1 MKILFAASEVAPF
14 AMTGGLADVA
24 GSLPLALAAL
34 GHDVRVVLPRYRQ
47 VEKETFGLKHAVT
60 FSVPLSSWKER
71 CDILTGTL
79 GKNVAVYFINKD
91 IYFDRPGLYG
101 TPKGDYPDNAERFIF
116 FSRAIPEL
124 CRVLNFKPDI
134 IHCNDWQTGLVP
146 LYVRTLAATIE
157 ELHSARTVFTVH
169 NLAYQGVFW
178 HWDMRLTGLSWDV
191 FTPEGIE
198 FWGKMNLLKAGLVYS
213 DVISTVSATYSREIQ
228 TPEYGYGL
236 DGVLRKRSSD
246 LYGIMNGIDYDAWD
260 PAKDPALP
268 KPYSVAR
275 PSGKQVCK
283 EALQKQLNLPRVPAP
298 ILGMVTR
305 LSDQKGLDILMD
317 ALPRIL
323 ALNCQLIILGTGDE
337 QYHRMLT
344 EAGKGQPDRMRVLLK
359 YDDILARRIY
369 AGSDLFLM
377 PSRYEP
383 CGLGQMHA
391 LRYGTVPVVRRT
403 GGLADTVV
411 NYNPRTGSGTGFVF
425 DEYSPVALAACVVRA
440 LTEYRRPAVWRHI
453 VRAGMKVD
461 FSWTSSAKEYS
472 KIYKKA
478 IDKKQNIVH
487 RGDRG
492 DR

>member
-24 GSLPLALAAL
+24 RGLPLALATL

-47 VEKETFGLKHAVT
+47 VDRSMFDLQHLATFY
-60 FSVPLSSWKER
+60 VPLASWKER

-79 GKNVAVYFINKD
+79 GKNVTVYFINKD
-91 IYFDRPGLYG
+91 IYFDRPELYR
-101 TPKGDYPDNAERFIF
+101 TSMGDYADNAERFIF

-146 LYVRTLAATIE
+146 LYMKTLSANVE
-157 ELHSARTVFTVH
+157 ELRSVRTVFTVH
-169 NLAYQGVFW
+169 NLGYQGVFW
-178 HWDMRLTGLSWDV
+178 HWDMGLTGLSWDV

-198 FWGKMNLLKAGLVYS
+198 FWGKMNLLKAGLVYA

-228 TPEYGYGL
+228 TPEYGHGL
-236 DGVLRKRSSD
+236 DGVLRKRSPD
-246 LYGIMNGIDYDAWD
+246 LYGIVNGIDYDEWD

-268 KPYSVAR
+268 KPYSAVR
-275 PSGKQVCK
+275 PSGKQKCK
-283 EALQKQLNLPRVPAP
+283 EALQKQLKLPRDPAP
-298 ILGMVTR
+298 VLGMVTR
-305 LSDQKGLDILMD
+305 LTDQKGLDILMD

-323 ALNCQLIILGTGDE
+323 ARDCQLIILGTGDE

-344 EAGKGQPDRMRVLLK
+344 EASKDHRNRMRVLLK

-391 LRYGTVPVVRRT
+391 LRYGTVPIVRKT

-411 NYNPRTGSGTGFVF
+411 NYNARTGKGTGFVF
-425 DEYSPVALAACVVRA
+425 DEYSPDALAACVERA
-440 LTEYRRPAVWRHI
+440 LRSYDRPAVWKRI
-453 VRAGMKVD
+453 VHAGMKVD
-461 FSWTSSAKEYS
+461 FSWTRSAKDYEKLYR
-472 KIYKKA
+472 KA
-478 IDKKQNIVH
+478 MRK
-487 RGDRG
+487 R
-492 DR
+492 

>member
-47 VEKETFGLKHAVT
+47 VDAKALGLKHTAT
-60 FSVPLSSWKER
+60 FTVPLASWKER
-71 CDILTGTL
+71 CDVLTGKL
-79 GKNVAVYFINKD
+79 GKNVTVYFLNKD

-101 TPKGDYPDNAERFIF
+101 TPKGDYSDNAERFIF

-124 CRVLNFKPDI
+124 CRVLNFIPDI

-157 ELHSARTVFTVH
+157 ELRGARTVFTVH
-169 NLAYQGVFW
+169 NLGYQGVFW
-178 HWDMRLTGLSWDV
+178 HWDMRLTGLGWDV

-228 TPEYGYGL
+228 TPEYGHGL
-236 DGVLRKRSSD
+236 DGVLRKRSPD
-246 LYGIMNGIDYDAWD
+246 LYGIVNGIDYDEWD
-260 PAKDPALP
+260 PAKDPAIA
-268 KPYSVAR
+268 KPYSAGR
-275 PSGKQVCK
+275 TSGKQLCK
-283 EALQKQLNLPRVPAP
+283 DALQKQLKLPRVPAP
-298 ILGMVTR
+298 VLGMVTR
-305 LSDQKGLDILMD
+305 LTDQKGLDILMD

-323 ALNCQLIILGTGDE
+323 ALDCQLIILGTGDE
-337 QYHRMLT
+337 LYHRLLT
-344 EAGKGQPDRMRVLLK
+344 EAAHGHRDRMRVLFK
-359 YDDILARRIY
+359 YDSTLARRIY

-411 NYNPRTGSGTGFVF
+411 NFTPRTGKGTGFVF
-425 DEYSPVALAACVVRA
+425 DEYSPDALAACVELA
-440 LTEYRRPAVWRHI
+440 LTEYHRPAVWKRI
-453 VRAGMKVD
+453 VHAGMDVD
-461 FSWTSSAKEYS
+461 FSWTRSAKEYV
-472 KIYKKA
+472 KVYRNALKK
-478 IDKKQNIVH
+478 
-487 RGDRG
+487 
-492 DR
+492 

>member
-24 GSLPLALAAL
+24 GSLPRALAAL
-34 GHDVRVVLPRYRQ
+34 GHDVRIVMPRYRQ
-47 VEKETFGLKHAVT
+47 VDRETYGLTHAAT
-60 FSVPLSSWKER
+60 FFVPLSSWKER

-79 GKNVAVYFINKD
+79 GKNITVYFINKD
-91 IYFDRPGLYG
+91 IYFDRPELYG
-101 TPKGDYPDNAERFIF
+101 TSQRDYADNAERFIF

-146 LYVRTLAATIE
+146 LYVRTLSANSE
-157 ELHSARTVFTVH
+157 ELSGVRTVFTIH
-169 NLAYQGVFW
+169 NLGYQGVFW

-198 FWGKMNLLKAGLVYS
+198 FWGKMNFLKAGLVYS
-213 DVISTVSATYSREIQ
+213 DVISTVSATYSREIR

-236 DGVLRKRSSD
+236 DGVLRKRSAD
-246 LYGIMNGIDYDAWD
+246 LYGIVNGIDPDAWD

-268 KPYSVAR
+268 KAYSAGR
-275 PSGKQVCK
+275 LSGKQKCK
-283 EALQKQLNLPRVPAP
+283 ETLQKQLKLPRVPVP
-298 ILGMVTR
+298 VLGMVTR

-323 ALNCQLIILGTGDE
+323 AMNCQLIILGTGDE
-337 QYHRMLT
+337 LYQRLLV
-344 EAGKGQPDRMRVLLK
+344 EACEVHPDRIRVLFK
-359 YDDILARRIY
+359 YDDTLARRIY

-411 NYNPRTGSGTGFVF
+411 NFNPSTGKGTGFVF
-425 DEYSPVALAACVVRA
+425 DDYSPDALATCVERA
-440 LTEYRRPAVWRHI
+440 LAEYVRPAVWKRI

-461 FSWTSSAKEYS
+461 FSWTRSAKDYEKLYR
-472 KIYKKA
+472 KA
-478 IDKKQNIVH
+478 MSKKQEASG
-487 RGDRG
+487 RQ
-492 DR
+492 

>member
-14 AMTGGLADVA
+14 AKTGGLADVA

-47 VEKETFGLKHAVT
+47 VDRSTFGLKHAAT
-60 FSVPLSSWKER
+60 FFVPLSSWKER

-79 GKNVAVYFINKD
+79 GKNVTVYFIDKD
-91 IYFDRPGLYG
+91 IYFNRPGLYG

-124 CRVLNFKPDI
+124 CRALNFKPDI

-157 ELHSARTVFTVH
+157 ELRGARTVFTVH
-169 NLAYQGVFW
+169 NLGYQGVFW
-178 HWDMRLTGLSWDV
+178 HWDMGLTGLSWDV

-228 TPEYGYGL
+228 TPEYGHGL
-236 DGVLRKRSSD
+236 DGVLRKRSLD
-246 LYGIMNGIDYDAWD
+246 LYGIVNGIDYEDWD
-260 PAKDPALP
+260 PSKDAALP
-268 KPYSVAR
+268 KPYSAGR
-275 PSGKQVCK
+275 PSGKQACK
-283 EALQKQLNLPRVPAP
+283 EALRKQLKLPRVPGP
-298 ILGMVTR
+298 VLGMVTR

-323 ALNCQLIILGTGDE
+323 SLNCQLIILGTGDE
-337 QYHRMLT
+337 RYHRMLT
-344 EAGKGQPDRMRVLLK
+344 EASNVHRNRMHVLLK
-359 YDDILARRIY
+359 YDDVIARRIY

-411 NYNPRTGSGTGFVF
+411 NYNPRTGKGTGFVF
-425 DEYSPVALAACVVRA
+425 DEYSPDALAACVERA
-440 LTEYRRPAVWRHI
+440 LTIYRRPNLWKRI
-453 VRAGMKVD
+453 VHAGMKVD
-461 FSWTSSAKEYS
+461 FSWTRSAKEYE
-472 KIYKKA
+472 KLYRNALKK
-478 IDKKQNIVH
+478 
-487 RGDRG
+487 
-492 DR
+492 